1 MEQNNIETY
10 LGTFDEN
17 SFVKFPLHIA
27 LNCLELHKDRV
38 EDLTEVLNDKE
49 YLDKYCE
56 DNNITYQD
64 AAVDLEIAILDLK
77 EAEQFLVLHSLEK
90 MN

>member
-1 MEQNNIETY
+1 MEQNSIETY
-10 LGTFDEN
+10 LGSFNEN
-17 SFVKFPLHIA
+17 SFIKFPLHLA

-38 EDLTEVLNDKE
+38 DDLTEVFNDKE
-49 YLDKYCE
+49 YLDKYCN
-56 DNNITYQD
+56 DNNITYED

-77 EAEQFLVLHSLEK
+77 ETEQFLVLHSLEK